1 MSSRELCTKLMENVP
16 DYKLG
21 YLLAYLQGLIADEP
35 DDDAVCAKILEAYEA
50 DPEKDISHAS

>member
-21 YLLAYLQGLIADEP
+21 YLLAYLQGLIAGEP
-35 DDDAVCAKILEAYEA
+35 DDDAVCAKTL
-50 DPEKDISHAS
+50 